1 MNTYE
6 RIAPVSPNTIV
17 AEWRREVKYNN
28 IDEFWKG
35 IEQDMK
41 QILRGLIEKVME
53 EEVVVYTGAEWNK
66 KSQERID
73 YRNGYYYRDLLSK
86 YGGIKIR
93 VPRLRKNRF
102 RTKVFRNYQRRMEA
116 VDRAIKDVFFLGGS
130 INAADK
136 RDAMLGA

>member
-53 EEVVVYTGAEWNK
+53 EEVVIYTGAKWNK

-86 YGGIKIR
+86 
-93 VPRLRKNRF
+93 
-102 RTKVFRNYQRRMEA
+102 
-116 VDRAIKDVFFLGGS
+116 
-130 INAADK
+130 
-136 RDAMLGA
+136 